1 MPFFQS
7 STDRGRRSGSELL
20 ALAAIYVLIN
30 FVLTPNGP
38 YPVQFDDFSMLG
50 MGVADLGWWWKRP
63 VTANLVFLIA
73 ELGRDFAY
81 FVLNTLTVLTAWL
94 VLRFAARVFETE
106 FRWFFVLVFAVLT
119 FSHAVA
125 FEHGRYF
132 GLMTNLISHTFG
144 LWTLL
149 LLWDGW
155 RRASN
160 RHWLVAALTYALS
173 VFAKEDF
180 ILPPLLLVA
189 YFWVA
194 PHAQSAL
201 SQPGS
206 RRRGVLLTL
215 AFIAI
220 GVGSLLWGVL
230 DRNPFVSGLFASDG
244 GNRPYAVD
252 LGASALL
259 RAYWKLVA
267 VLVPV
272 STTLAGFAAV
282 VVWVT
287 RPHMRRQLLMYMAM
301 IAVLVLPYALLPN
314 RLAGYRA
321 YAWLPWLGAITVVA
335 LQVLATRAVGSE
347 ASAGRARP
355 GWIGVTLMLASG
367 VAWFNQAARMELAR
381 SYQQGEAI
389 NRRIVHSLEENRVAI
404 AAAPVVGL
412 FGLGKVSPWCGNDA
426 LYVNNK
432 LGFDNRWMIFVEA
445 PSQCYSQQA
454 PDRKKR
460 RGINVSVVPVAR
472 LCAAGSLPVLDVAA
486 DGSAVLRQAKDWC
499 KPARPPQ
506 G

>member
-1 MPFFQS
+1 MRLLQP
-7 STDRGRRSGSELL
+7 STERPWRSASEFL

-30 FVLTPNGP
+30 FALTPNGP

-81 FVLNTLTVLTAWL
+81 AVLNTLTVLTAWL

-106 FRWFFVLVFAVLT
+106 LRWLFVLVFAVLT
-119 FSHAVA
+119 FSHAAA

-144 LWTLL
+144 LLTLL

-155 RRASN
+155 RRASD

-173 VFAKEDF
+173 VLAKEDF
-180 ILPPLLLVA
+180 ILPPLVLIA
-189 YFWVA
+189 YFWVG
-194 PHAQSAL
+194 PHAGGAL
-201 SQPGS
+201 SEPGS
-206 RRRGVLLTL
+206 RRRGFLLTL
-215 AFIAI
+215 AFLAI
-220 GVGSLLWGVL
+220 GAGSLLWGVF
-230 DRNPFVSGLFASDG
+230 DRNPFVSGLFSSGD

-267 VLVPV
+267 VFVPV
-272 STTLAGFAAV
+272 SSALAGIAGGV
-282 VVWVT
+282 IWVT
-287 RPHMRRQLLMYMAM
+287 KPHMRRQLVMYFVMV
-301 IAVLVLPYALLPN
+301 AVLVLPYALLPN
-314 RLAGYRA
+314 RLAAYRI

-335 LQVLATRAVGSE
+335 LQSLATRRLDGN
-347 ASAGRARP
+347 ASAGRIRP
-355 GWIGVTLMLASG
+355 AWIGAALILVAG

-389 NRRIVHSLEENRVAI
+389 NRRIVRTLEENRAAI
-404 AAAPVVGL
+404 ADAPVVGL
-412 FGLGKVSPWCGNDA
+412 RGLGKVSPWCGNDA
-426 LYVNNK
+426 LYVNNR
-432 LGFDNRWMIFVEA
+432 LGFDHRWMIFVEA
-445 PSQCYSQQA
+445 QSQCYSQQV

-460 RGINVSVVPVAR
+460 RGINVSVVPVQR
-472 LCAAGSLPVLDVAA
+472 LCAAGSLPVLDFAA
-486 DGSAVLRQAKDWC
+486 DGSAVLRQARDWC
-499 KPARPPQ
+499 KPARTAK